1 MAQTLNLTEQEL
13 KKLIMEAYLEIT
25 DKNFVLN
32 AFKKSKFN
40 NWRPLDEQAE
50 WIDGDLYL
58 DPKLDMDT
66 NLEEA
71 NRLKNEIDNAA
82 KQARKLY
89 SGVSALDGDSD
100 AWYNDKHIW
109 LDILAAVLYIAGAI
123 TVGVYGVGVILM
135 GAAILVDLFNAYLY
149 YQKEDYFMC
158 GLTASFVII
167 PGVNLAYVK
176 GLFGVP
182 LRAFSKVA
190 NKAIKSGVAISI
202 KELSTALGRK
212 TTAAITK
219 VIKKHPFI
227 LKTMK
232 QASKWCDDMIG
243 AFTSFIKWLNKNNR
257 GWKDYIIPDWVIAAL
272 SHLKMVVKV
281 IKATLILMISVFAE
295 MSIFDPSLPASILE
309 WAGFTSAADWFRKQP
324 KYGLNLW
331 SRALE
336 KAGNYKGAMTTV
348 PYDCRGSVWTW
359 EEIVEKFK
367 KEEKYMNRDSASE
380 RRIWEKWT
388 EDNWRPD
395 PILGDF
401 AAMAWHGMQLDI
413 EDFPELEQE
422 LKEIA
427 GDTGVLRDCYYW
439 SRAFNSED
447 EGIKNITITIMN
459 HIDTKYE

>member
-1 MAQTLNLTEQEL
+1 
-13 KKLIMEAYLEIT
+13 
-25 DKNFVLN
+25 
-32 AFKKSKFN
+32 
-40 NWRPLDEQAE
+40 
-50 WIDGDLYL
+50 
-58 DPKLDMDT
+58 
-66 NLEEA
+66 
-71 NRLKNEIDNAA
+71 
-82 KQARKLY
+82 
-89 SGVSALDGDSD
+89 
-100 AWYNDKHIW
+100 
-109 LDILAAVLYIAGAI
+109 
-123 TVGVYGVGVILM
+123 
-135 GAAILVDLFNAYLY
+135 
-149 YQKEDYFMC
+149 
-158 GLTASFVII
+158 
-167 PGVNLAYVK
+167 
-176 GLFGVP
+176 
-182 LRAFSKVA
+182 
-190 NKAIKSGVAISI
+190 
-202 KELSTALGRK
+202 
-212 TTAAITK
+212 
-219 VIKKHPFI
+219 
-227 LKTMK
+227 MK